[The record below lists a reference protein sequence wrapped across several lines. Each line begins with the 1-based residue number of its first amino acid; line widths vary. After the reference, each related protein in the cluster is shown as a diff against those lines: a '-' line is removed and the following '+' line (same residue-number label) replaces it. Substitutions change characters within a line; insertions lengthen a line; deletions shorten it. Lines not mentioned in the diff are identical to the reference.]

1 MLRLLLEFVE
11 RQQFVQREQ
20 QWLVVRFIE
29 RKQQW
34 FIVGTFIFSAVL
46 QWPQQQF
53 ATIQWSEQQRAIVK
67 WTEQ

>member
-1 MLRLLLEFVE
+1 MLFEFVE

-29 RKQQW
+29 REQQW
-34 FIVGTFIFSAVL
+34 FILGNFFVSVVL
-46 QWPQQQF
+46 QWTQQQF
-53 ATIQWSEQQRAIVK
+53 ATIQWSEQQRAIVQ